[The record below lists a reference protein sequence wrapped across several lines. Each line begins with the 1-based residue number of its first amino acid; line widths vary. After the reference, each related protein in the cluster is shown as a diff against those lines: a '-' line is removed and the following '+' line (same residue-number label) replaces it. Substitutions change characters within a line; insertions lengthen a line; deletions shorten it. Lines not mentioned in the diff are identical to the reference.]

1 MELTGPLKLPVDCSN
16 MGKEVSDTL
25 TVNGGAIRECDVFP
39 AESCQTSL

>member
-1 MELTGPLKLPVDCSN
+1 MELTGPLKPPLDCSN

-25 TVNGGAIRECDVFP
+25 TVSGRAIGECDVFL